1 MTTITINAKNRTIEI
16 TKTFATAASKFGSQ
30 EYNDLRA
37 ACNDNPNLKVVTIA
51 KKTARPKFKGLT
63 FKYMETYIAK
73 HDDENQS
80 KMQEFKKL
88 RADTKEAN
96 EALAESAS
104 YSEIKDW
111 FFEMYPAAAKFH
123 QTRAQMLDKIA

>member
-37 ACNDNPNLKVVTIA
+37 ACNDNPNFKVVTIVR
-51 KKTARPKFKGLT
+51 KTARPKFKGLT
-63 FKYMETYIAK
+63 FKYMEAYIAK

-80 KMQEFKKL
+80 IMQEFKTL
-88 RADTKEAN
+88 RAETEEAE

-104 YSEIKDW
+104 YCEIKDW
-111 FFEMYPAAAKFH
+111 FLAKYPVVAQFH
-123 QTRAQMLDKIA
+123 QTRAQMLSKVA

>member
-16 TKTFATAASKFGSQ
+16 TKTFSVAASKFGSQ

-37 ACNDNPNLKVVTIA
+37 ACNDNPNYKVVTIA

-80 KMQEFKKL
+80 IMQEFKAL
-88 RADTKEAN
+88 RAESEEAK

-111 FFEMYPAAAKFH
+111 FFAKYPAVAQFH
-123 QTRAQMLDKIA
+123 QTHAQMNAKIA

>member
-16 TKTFATAASKFGSQ
+16 SKTFSIAASKFGSQ

-37 ACNDNPNLKVVTIA
+37 ACNDNPNYKVVTITR
-51 KKTARPKFKGLT
+51 KTARPKFKGLT
-63 FKYMETYIAK
+63 FKYMETYITM

-80 KMQEFKKL
+80 IMQEFKEL
-88 RADTKEAN
+88 RAETEEAE
-96 EALAESAS
+96 EALAVSAS

-111 FFEMYPAAAKFH
+111 FLAKYPAVSQFH
-123 QTRAQMLDKIA
+123 QTRAQMLSKIA